1 VTIDVEIGGSLRRVE
16 LERAGDTWHARI
28 DGRDLSLNAA
38 RSPSGWSLL
47 LDGDS
52 YDVSVRDDGAT
63 LTVSVGG
70 RTMVATV
77 VDPRAYA
84 PRQRGTAD
92 DGHGGVR
99 HVVAPMP
106 GRVVKVLVRAG
117 DRVTSRQ
124 GLVVIEAMKMEN
136 ELRSPADA
144 LVREVRVSEDAS
156 VDAGAV
162 LVVLE

>member
-1 VTIDVEIGGSLRRVE
+1 MTIDVEIGGSVRRVE
-16 LERAGDTWHARI
+16 LERAGDTWHATI
-28 DGRDLSLNAA
+28 DGRDLSLDAA

-47 LDGDS
+47 VDGDS
-52 YDVSVRDDGAT
+52 YDVSVRDDRGT

-70 RTMVATV
+70 RAMVATV
-77 VDPRAYA
+77 VDPRAYT
-84 PRQRGTAD
+84 PRQRGSD
-92 DGHGGVR
+92 DRHGGVR
-99 HVVAPMP
+99 YVVAPMP

-156 VDAGAV
+156 VDAGPV